1 MLSTHIE
8 KLLKNEK
15 SFMGCYPKDKL
26 PKIFPKVLPKTIVVN
41 TGLSSTHGDHWVAL
55 RLQKAFCFYFDSFGV
70 DIVDREILSFIKRK
84 YQKYT
89 FNDKCIQ
96 NYDSENCGEFCIAF
110 IKMVK
115 NKNDFKS
122 FVNNFDFHNLKNND
136 KRIVK
141 ILKKFNIN

>member
-26 PKIFPKVLPKTIVVN
+26 PKIFPKVLPKTIVIN

-55 RLQKAFCFYFDSFGV
+55 RLLKTCCFYFDSFGV
-70 DIVDREILSFIKRK
+70 EIVDQEILSFIKRK

-89 FNDKCIQ
+89 FNNKCIQ
-96 NYDSENCGEFCIAF
+96 YYSSENCGKFCIAF

-122 FVNNFDFHNLKNND
+122 FVNNFDFNNLKNND
-136 KRIVK
+136 KLIVK
-141 ILKKFNIN
+141 ILKKLNIN

>member
-1 MLSTHIE
+1 MSTDIE
-8 KLLKNEK
+8 KLLQNEK

-26 PKIFPKVLPKTIVVN
+26 PKQFPKVLPKTMVIN
-41 TGLSSTHGDHWVAL
+41 TGLSSTTGDHWVAL
-55 RLQKAFCFYFDSFGV
+55 RLLKTYCLYFDSFGV
-70 DIVDREILSFIKRK
+70 EIVDQEILSFIKRK

-89 FNDKCIQ
+89 FNNKCIQ
-96 NYDSENCGEFCIAF
+96 YYSSENCGKFCIAF

-122 FVNNFDFHNLKNND
+122 FVNNFDFNNLKNND
-136 KRIVK
+136 KLIVK